1 MSYTKGPWR
10 WIPDDETNDGMLCG
24 PNGEWIVAGIWHNDG
39 SAGCS
44 ARNDS
49 DTPLIAAAP
58 DLYEALKRVSE
69 EAADDSPE
77 MWAQVA
83 AALRKAEGK

>member
-1 MSYTKGPWR
+1 MTQGPWKL
-10 WIPDDETNDGMLCG
+10 IPQIEDWPYASVELPDGRTLCVEEDHETYML
-24 PNGEWIVAGIWHNDG
+24 PMEVA
-39 SAGCS
+39 
-44 ARNDS
+44 R
-49 DTPLIAAAP
+49 LIAAAP
-58 DLYEALKRVSE
+58 ELYQALKRVSE